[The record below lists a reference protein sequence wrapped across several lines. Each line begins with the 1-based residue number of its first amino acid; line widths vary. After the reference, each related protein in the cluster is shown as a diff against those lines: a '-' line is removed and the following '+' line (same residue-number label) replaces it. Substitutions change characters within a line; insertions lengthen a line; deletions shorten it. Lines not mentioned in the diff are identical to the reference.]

1 MKEMILSFLSD
12 NSLIITRSM
21 GLLWLF
27 AETFC
32 LVFARWAYHNLL
44 YGEDMRKQ
52 KGFILIL
59 LPCFVLLIFFT
70 FGQPLFWPVV
80 SSFFNS
86 SSRSLVA
93 YYYSSLWRFFCT
105 LWVLI
110 EGAIAIYVLRI
121 RGLLGRGKDLTQNRG
136 NMLMYSFISF
146 CILFSIFYEVNSL
159 NVALH
164 GAVKWQQV
172 VNLSRFYI
180 KICGFWWILIEW
192 AVAIMGWQIYRTLAV
207 RKRVEQ

>member
-1 MKEMILSFLSD
+1 
-12 NSLIITRSM
+12 M

-27 AETFC
+27 AEGFC
-32 LVFARWAYHNLL
+32 LLFARWAYYNLL
-44 YGEDMRKQ
+44 SGENMRKQ

-59 LPCFVLLIFFT
+59 LSCFLPLIFIT
-70 FGQPLFWPVV
+70 FGQPLFWPAV

-86 SSRSLVA
+86 SSNSLVA
-93 YYYSSLWRFFCT
+93 YYYSFLWRFFCT

-121 RGLLGRGKDLTQNRG
+121 KELLARGRGPVEKRR
-136 NMLMYSFISF
+136 NMLMYSFIFF
-146 CILFSIFYEVNSL
+146 CILFSIFYEANSL

-164 GAVKWQQV
+164 GAVKWQQI